1 MTASE
6 KKQLMATACKV
17 RMGVIEGTH
26 SAKAGHPG
34 GSLSA
39 ADMFTYLYFKE
50 MNVDPKNPKW
60 EDRDRFVLSKGHTAP
75 GLYAALANRGFFPV
89 EDLLTLRHIGSYLQ
103 GHPNMNET
111 PGVDMSTGSLGQ
123 GISAA
128 AGMALA
134 AKYMGKSC
142 RVYTLLGDG
151 EIQEGEV
158 WEALMFAH
166 QYKLDNLCVIID
178 NNGLQIDGNIADVMS
193 PYPIL
198 DKLRSFGFEA
208 VEIDGHDFEQIEQA
222 FQKARETK
230 GVPFAI
236 VMKTVK
242 GKGVSYMENQAG
254 WHGKAPND
262 EEYAQAMSELKA
274 QLAQV
279 EAM

>member
-1 MTASE
+1 M
-6 KKQLMATACKV
+6 
-17 RMGVIEGTH
+17 
-26 SAKAGHPG
+26 
-34 GSLSA
+34 
-39 ADMFTYLYFKE
+39 
-50 MNVDPKNPKW
+50 
-60 EDRDRFVLSKGHTAP
+60 
-75 GLYAALANRGFFPV
+75 
-89 EDLLTLRHIGSYLQ
+89 
-103 GHPNMNET
+103 
-111 PGVDMSTGSLGQ
+111 
-123 GISAA
+123 
-128 AGMALA
+128 
-134 AKYMGKSC
+134 
-142 RVYTLLGDG
+142 YTLLGDG

-274 QLAQV
+274 QLAEV